1 MIDENSPYRL
11 ELSEEVRGEVEAE
24 ICRRVSS
31 AVSGAEDRNSQLQIW
46 RDQLQGRGITA
57 SNKNWSNACDFYDS
71 ISLEMHLTL
80 LSQIVGALH
89 RDPKVAVE
97 SFSKDDE
104 EGARILEAYLAM
116 ESSKSDLNTRLYEMA
131 TDACWSQAVVTY
143 CGWMQKTRKGREVG
157 FRKPGDARVYTEEE
171 QEDGVEYEPVPVSEE
186 ITEEGFDI
194 RVVDLSDFFL
204 FPANAKSVDSATAIA
219 ERMLLT
225 EGDLY
230 DGIEDWGFDEK
241 AVEELT
247 ALGPDQ
253 EPDRQQIKNEQDGV
267 ESAEGKEGYY
277 EVYTVYTRMPR
288 TLAGGE
294 ESLPDHYLQD
304 DFLVVCVPERR
315 IVLKMGFSP
324 YKERPYFAGGIMPLK
339 DTILGMSLMGILEAI
354 QTEAN
359 ANIQFTV
366 DMMNLTASPMFKGP
380 KSEGDNFNKAQAGPG
395 RFLGFDNPN
404 DVMPLEWDHS
414 GPREGMAWQ
423 QDLRARATSLV
434 SAQGQGQL
442 QNKVRKAGEIQA
454 VETQAATKFGLYL
467 TNFQRTCVAPL
478 FQRMI
483 ALKAQFGSVDDDG
496 EDFVDNEG
504 HPQALT
510 TKALK
515 GKYNIVAVGTSMTHS
530 PESRIEINKQKQAI
544 QTPYLM
550 AVTNKMPPA
559 ILKLAWHA
567 AREMLFDLGE
577 RNPEAWIGE
586 EPKEEAPQETQ
597 MQQPQPG
604 GPQQPGQQGQ
614 PFHPGMDQIPNQ
626 EGFRQ

>member
-1 MIDENSPYRL
+1 MIDEDSPYRL
-11 ELSEEVRGEVEAE
+11 ELSDEVRMEVEAE
-24 ICRRVSS
+24 ICNRVSS
-31 AVSGAEDRNSQLQIW
+31 AISGAADRNSQLQIW
-46 RDQLQGRGITA
+46 RDQLQGFGVTA

-104 EGARILEAYLAM
+104 DGARVLEAYLSM

-143 CGWMQKTRKGREVG
+143 CGWMQKTRKSREVG

-186 ITEEGFDI
+186 VTEEGFDI
-194 RVVDLSDFFL
+194 RVVDLSDFYL
-204 FPANAKSVDSATAIA
+204 FPANSKSIDQATAVA

-225 EGDLY
+225 EGDLF
-230 DGIEDWGFDEK
+230 DGIDDLGFDRES
-241 AVEELT
+241 VEELT

-253 EPDRQQIKNEQDGV
+253 ETEEQTTRDEQNGV
-267 ESAEGKEGYY
+267 QSAEGKDGYY
-277 EVYTVYTRMPR
+277 EVFTVYTRMPR
-288 TLAGGE
+288 TVLGGDKP
-294 ESLPDHYLQD
+294 LPEHYLQD

-339 DTILGMSLMGILEAI
+339 DTILGMSLMGILDAI

-366 DMMNLTASPMFKGP
+366 DMMNLTATPCFKGP
-380 KSEGDNFNKAQAGPG
+380 KEEGNNFNKAQVQPG
-395 RFLGFDNPN
+395 GFVGFTNP
-404 DVMPLEWDHS
+404 DLVTPLEWDHS
-414 GPREGMAWQ
+414 GVRDGMAWT

-442 QNKVRKAGEIQA
+442 QNKVRKAGEIQNI
-454 VETQAATKFGLYL
+454 ETQAAAKFGLYL

-478 FQRMI
+478 FQRLI

-496 EDFVDNEG
+496 EDFVDSEG
-504 HPQALT
+504 HPQTLT

-515 GKYNIVAVGTSMTHS
+515 GKYNIVAVGTSLTHS

-550 AVTNKMPPA
+550 AVMNKMPPQ

-567 AREMLFDLGE
+567 SREMLFDLGE

-586 EPKEEAPQETQ
+586 EPKEDPPQEQ
-597 MQQPQPG
+597 HPQPQPG
-604 GPQQPGQQGQ
+604 GPQGQPGQHGAPQM
-614 PFHPGMDQIPNQ
+614 PGMNQ
-626 EGFRQ
+626 LPQTIGA

>member
-11 ELSEEVRGEVEAE
+11 ELSESVRRDVEAE
-24 ICRRVSS
+24 ICNRVSS
-31 AVSGAEDRNSQLQIW
+31 AVSGAEARNSQLQIW
-46 RDQLQGRGITA
+46 RDQLQGFGVTA

-80 LSQIVGALH
+80 LAQIVGALH

-97 SFSKDDE
+97 SFAKDDE
-104 EGARILEAYLAM
+104 EGARVLEAYLAM

-131 TDACWSQAVVTY
+131 TDACWSQATVVY
-143 CGWMQKTRKGREVG
+143 AGWMQKVRKSREIG
-157 FRKPGDARVYTEEE
+157 FRKPGEARVYTEEE

-186 ITEEGFDI
+186 VAEEGFDI
-194 RVVDLSDFFL
+194 RVVDLSDFYL
-204 FPANAKSVDSATAIA
+204 FPANAKSIDQATAIA

-225 EGDLY
+225 EGDLF
-230 DGIEDWGFDEK
+230 DGIEDWGLDAD
-241 AVEELT
+241 AVEDLCRM
-247 ALGPDQ
+247 GPTQ
-253 EPDRQQIKNEQDGV
+253 EPDKQQQKDEQDGV
-267 ESAEGKEGYY
+267 EAAGDKNGYY

-288 TLAGGE
+288 TLAGGDE
-294 ESLPDHYLQD
+294 PLPEHYLQD

-366 DMMNLTASPMFKGP
+366 DMMNLTATPMFKGP
-380 KSEGDNFNKAQAGPG
+380 KSEGNNFNKAQAEPG
-395 RFLGFDNPN
+395 GFMGFDSPET
-404 DVMPLEWDHS
+404 VTPVEWDHS
-414 GPREGMAWQ
+414 GVRDSMAWT

-442 QNKVRKAGEIQA
+442 QNKVRKAGEIQNI
-454 VETQAATKFGLYL
+454 ETQAAAKFGLYL

-478 FQRMI
+478 FQRLI

-496 EDFVDNEG
+496 EDFVDSEG
-504 HPQALT
+504 HPQTLT

-515 GKYNIVAVGTSMTHS
+515 GKYNIVAVGTSLTHS

-550 AVTNKMPPA
+550 AVMNKMPPA

-586 EPKEEAPQETQ
+586 EPKEEAPQEAQ

-604 GPQQPGQQGQ
+604 GPQGQPGQPQP
-614 PFHPGMDQIPNQ
+614 PFHPGMDQVPQQIGAQ
-626 EGFRQ
+626 